1 MTGLPVTRADVDAAA
16 AALAGELWVT
26 PSSVSERLS
35 QTTGARVVVKLENL
49 HATGSFKERGALT
62 KLLQLG
68 EPERARGVIAHS
80 AGNHGQALAYH
91 GTRLGIPVTI
101 VMPASTPTVKV
112 ERTKELGAAVLLVEG
127 GVEAAETRAHEIA
140 RDEHRVF
147 VHPFDDPVVIA
158 GQGTVALELVHEFP
172 DLDAV
177 IVPVGG
183 GGLISGMAVA
193 LHDHHH
199 GAVVPAERRVEIV
212 GVQTERYPSMVAA
225 RTGRD
230 LPCGGSTIA
239 EGIAVAHAGVN
250 TAAIVRAL
258 VDDVVAVSESSI
270 EEALNLLLFE
280 EKTVTE
286 GAGAAPLA
294 ALLEHRDRFAG
305 RTVGLVLSGGNVD
318 PRILSQVVLRGLVRD
333 GLLVTLELVLP
344 DAPGTLAAVA
354 AVIGAT
360 GANIVE
366 VSHHRLFDDVAI
378 KSAVLDLAVET
389 RGRAHVDA
397 IVAALRDAGYAV
409 HVRGSQLPE
418 RGSL

>member
-1 MTGLPVTRADVDAAA
+1 MTDLPVTRADVAAAA

-49 HATGSFKERGALT
+49 HATGSFKERGALN
-62 KLLQLG
+62 KLLRLSTD
-68 EPERARGVIAHS
+68 ERARGVVANS

-91 GTRLGIPVTI
+91 GTRRGVPVTV

-112 ERTKELGAAVLLVEG
+112 ERVRELGATVELVEG
-127 GVEAAETRAHEIA
+127 GVEDAQARAHEIV
-140 RDEHRVF
+140 REQHRVF

-158 GQGTVALELVHEFP
+158 GQGTVARELVHEFP

-177 IVPVGG
+177 IAPVGG
-183 GGLISGMAVA
+183 GGLLAGMAVA
-193 LHDHHH
+193 LHPDHA
-199 GAVVPAERRVEIV
+199 GIELI
-212 GVQTERYPSMVAA
+212 GVQTERYPSMVGALS
-225 RTGRD
+225 GVD

-239 EGIAVAHAGVN
+239 EGIAVAHAGTN
-250 TAAIVRAL
+250 TTAIIRRLA
-258 VDDVVAVSESSI
+258 DDVVTVTESAI
-270 EEALNLLLFE
+270 EEACNLLLFE

-294 ALLEHRDRFAG
+294 VLLEQRERFAG
-305 RTVGLVLSGGNVD
+305 RSVGLVLSGGNID
-318 PRILSQVVLRGLVRD
+318 PRILSQVVLRGLVRE

-354 AVIGAT
+354 SVIGRS

-389 RGRAHVDA
+389 RGRGHVEE
-397 IVAALRDAGYAV
+397 IVTALRAAGYAV

>member
-1 MTGLPVTRADVDAAA
+1 MTGLPVTSADVDAAV

-49 HATGSFKERGALT
+49 HATGSFKERGALN
-62 KLLQLG
+62 KLLQLTAD
-68 EPERARGVIAHS
+68 ERARGVVAHS

-91 GTRLGIPVTI
+91 GARRGVPVTI
-101 VMPASTPTVKV
+101 VMPATTPTVKV
-112 ERTKELGAAVLLVEG
+112 ERTRELGATVVLVDG
-127 GVEAAETRAHEIA
+127 GVETAEARARELAHA
-140 RDEHRVF
+140 DGAVF

-158 GQGTVALELVHEFP
+158 GQGTVAVELLGEFP

-177 IVPVGG
+177 VVPVGG
-183 GGLISGMAVA
+183 GGLVAGMAVA
-193 LHDHHH
+193 LR
-199 GAVVPAERRVEIV
+199 AARPEIEIV
-212 GVQTERYPSMVAA
+212 GVQTERYPSMVGAVV
-225 RTGRD
+225 GREQ
-230 LPCGGSTIA
+230 PCGGSTIA
-239 EGIAVAHAGVN
+239 EGIAVAHPGRN
-250 TAAIVRAL
+250 TLAIVRDL
-258 VDDVVAVSESSI
+258 VDEVVAVSESSI

-294 ALLEHRDRFAG
+294 VLLEHRARFEG

-354 AVIGAT
+354 AVIGER

-366 VSHHRLFDDVAI
+366 VSHHRLFDDVSI
-378 KSAVLDLAVET
+378 KSAVLDLSVET
-389 RGRAHVDA
+389 RGRTHVDE
-397 IVAALRDAGYAV
+397 ILTALRAAGFSV
-409 HVRGSQLPE
+409 RVRGSQLPE
-418 RGSL
+418 RGGL

>member
-1 MTGLPVTRADVDAAA
+1 MSELPVTRADVDAAA

-62 KLLQLG
+62 KLLQLDVA
-68 EPERARGVIAHS
+68 ERARGVIAHS

-112 ERTKELGAAVLLVEG
+112 ERTKELGAEVVLVEG

-140 RDEHRVF
+140 RNEHRVF

-183 GGLISGMAVA
+183 GGLVAGMAVA
-193 LHDHHH
+193 LSGDHSDIE
-199 GAVVPAERRVEIV
+199 VV

-225 RTGRD
+225 CTGRD

-250 TAAIVRAL
+250 TAEIVRAL

-294 ALLEHRDRFAG
+294 ALLEHRERFAG

-389 RGRAHVDA
+389 RGRAHVDE

>member
-1 MTGLPVTRADVDAAA
+1 VSGQPVTRADVDAAV

-26 PSSVSERLS
+26 PSSYSERLS

-49 HATGSFKERGALT
+49 HATGSFKERGALN
-62 KLLQLG
+62 KLRQLDDA
-68 EPERARGVIAHS
+68 ARRHGVVANS

-101 VMPASTPTVKV
+101 VMPTATPTVKV
-112 ERTKELGAAVLLVEG
+112 ERTRELGAMIELVDG
-127 GVEAAETRAHEIA
+127 GVEEAEARAHDLAASEQ
-140 RDEHRVF
+140 RVF
-147 VHPFDDPVVIA
+147 VHPFDDPAVIS
-158 GQGTVALELVHEFP
+158 GQGTVAVELLAEFP
-172 DLDAV
+172 DIDTLV
-177 IVPVGG
+177 VPVGG
-183 GGLISGMAVA
+183 GGLLSGIAVA
-193 LHDHHH
+193 VR
-199 GAVVPAERRVEIV
+199 GGRAEQAGIELV

-225 RTGRD
+225 FTGRD

-239 EGIAVAHAGVN
+239 EGIAVARPGRLTGAL
-250 TAAIVRAL
+250 VREL

-294 ALLEHRDRFAG
+294 VLLEQRERFAG

-344 DAPGTLAAVA
+344 DSPGTLAAVA
-354 AVIGAT
+354 SVIGAS

-366 VSHHRLFDDVAI
+366 VSHHRLFDDVSI
-378 KSAVLDLAVET
+378 KSAVLDLAIET
-389 RGRAHVDA
+389 RGRAHVEE
-397 IVAALRDAGYAV
+397 IVVALRERGYAV
-409 HVRGSQLPE
+409 QVRGSQLPE
-418 RGSL
+418 RSGL

>member
-1 MTGLPVTRADVDAAA
+1 MTALSVAPADIDAAV

-49 HATGSFKERGALT
+49 HATGSFKERGALN
-62 KLLQLG
+62 KLLQLTVD
-68 EPERARGVIAHS
+68 ERARGVVAHS

-91 GTRLGIPVTI
+91 GARRGVPVTI
-101 VMPASTPTVKV
+101 VMPATTPTVKV
-112 ERTKELGAAVLLVEG
+112 ERTRELGATVVLVDG
-127 GVEAAETRAHEIA
+127 GVETAEARAREIA
-140 RDEHRVF
+140 HADGSVF

-158 GQGTVALELVHEFP
+158 GQGTVAVEMLHEFP

-177 IVPVGG
+177 VVPVGG
-183 GGLISGMAVA
+183 GGLVAGMAVA
-193 LHDHHH
+193 LR
-199 GAVVPAERRVEIV
+199 AARPSIEIV
-212 GVQTERYPSMVAA
+212 GVQTERYPSMVGAVA
-225 RTGRD
+225 GRPQ
-230 LPCGGSTIA
+230 PCGGSTIA
-239 EGIAVAHAGVN
+239 EGIAVAHPGSN
-250 TAAIVRAL
+250 TLAIVREL

-294 ALLEHRDRFAG
+294 VLLELRARFEG
-305 RTVGLVLSGGNVD
+305 RTVGLVVSGGNVD

-354 AVIGAT
+354 AVIGER

-366 VSHHRLFDDVAI
+366 VSHHRLFDDVSI
-378 KSAVLDLAVET
+378 KSAVLDLSVET
-389 RGRAHVDA
+389 RGRTHVDE
-397 IVAALRDAGYAV
+397 ILTALRAAGFSV
-409 HVRGSQLPE
+409 RVRGSQLPE
-418 RGSL
+418 RGGL

>member
-1 MTGLPVTRADVDAAA
+1 MTALPVTAADVDAAV

-49 HATGSFKERGALT
+49 HATGSFKERGALN
-62 KLLQLG
+62 KLLQLTAD
-68 EPERARGVIAHS
+68 ERARGVVAHS

-91 GTRLGIPVTI
+91 GARRGVPVTI
-101 VMPASTPTVKV
+101 VMPATTPTVKV
-112 ERTKELGAAVLLVEG
+112 ERTRELGASVVLVDG
-127 GVEAAETRAHEIA
+127 GVETAEARAREIA
-140 RDEHRVF
+140 RADGAVF

-158 GQGTVALELVHEFP
+158 GQGTVAVELLREFP

-177 IVPVGG
+177 VVPVGG
-183 GGLISGMAVA
+183 GGLVAGMAVA
-193 LHDHHH
+193 LR
-199 GAVVPAERRVEIV
+199 AARPEIEIV
-212 GVQTERYPSMVAA
+212 GVQTERYPSMVGAVA
-225 RTGRD
+225 GREQ
-230 LPCGGSTIA
+230 PCGGSTIA
-239 EGIAVAHAGVN
+239 EGIAVAHPGSN
-250 TAAIVRAL
+250 TLAIVRDL
-258 VDDVVAVSESSI
+258 VDEVVAVSESSI

-294 ALLEHRDRFAG
+294 VLLEHRARFEG

-354 AVIGAT
+354 AVIGER

-366 VSHHRLFDDVAI
+366 VSHHRLFDDVSI
-378 KSAVLDLAVET
+378 KSAVLDLSVET
-389 RGRAHVDA
+389 RGRTHVDE
-397 IVAALRDAGYAV
+397 ILTALRAAGFSV
-409 HVRGSQLPE
+409 RVRGSQLPE
-418 RGSL
+418 RGGL

>member
-1 MTGLPVTRADVDAAA
+1 MTALSVTPADVDAAV

-49 HATGSFKERGALT
+49 HATGSFKERGALN
-62 KLLQLG
+62 KLLQLTAD
-68 EPERARGVIAHS
+68 ERARGVVAHS

-91 GTRLGIPVTI
+91 GARRGVPVTI
-101 VMPASTPTVKV
+101 VMPATTPTVKV
-112 ERTKELGAAVLLVEG
+112 ERTRELGAIVVLVDG
-127 GVEAAETRAHEIA
+127 GVETAEARAREIA
-140 RDEHRVF
+140 YADESVF

-158 GQGTVALELVHEFP
+158 GQGTVAVELLSEFP

-183 GGLISGMAVA
+183 GGLVAGMAVA
-193 LHDHHH
+193 LR
-199 GAVVPAERRVEIV
+199 AARPEIEIV
-212 GVQTERYPSMVAA
+212 GVQTERYPSMVGAVA
-225 RTGRD
+225 GREQ
-230 LPCGGSTIA
+230 PCGGSTIA
-239 EGIAVAHAGVN
+239 EGIAVAHPGRN
-250 TAAIVRAL
+250 TLAIVRDL

-294 ALLEHRDRFAG
+294 VLLEHRARFEG

-354 AVIGAT
+354 AVIGER

-366 VSHHRLFDDVAI
+366 VSHHRLFDDVSI
-378 KSAVLDLAVET
+378 KSAVLDLSVET
-389 RGRAHVDA
+389 RGRTHVDE
-397 IVAALRDAGYAV
+397 ILTALRAAGFSV
-409 HVRGSQLPE
+409 RVRGSQLPE
-418 RGSL
+418 RGGL

>member
-1 MTGLPVTRADVDAAA
+1 MTALSVTPADVDAAV

-49 HATGSFKERGALT
+49 HATGSFKERGALN
-62 KLLQLG
+62 KLLQLTAD
-68 EPERARGVIAHS
+68 ERARGVVAHS

-91 GTRLGIPVTI
+91 GARRGVPVTI
-101 VMPASTPTVKV
+101 VMPATTPTVKV
-112 ERTKELGAAVLLVEG
+112 ERTRELGAIVVLVDG
-127 GVEAAETRAHEIA
+127 GVETAEARAREIA
-140 RDEHRVF
+140 YADESVF

-158 GQGTVALELVHEFP
+158 GQGTVAVELLSEFP

-183 GGLISGMAVA
+183 GGLVAGMAVA
-193 LHDHHH
+193 LR
-199 GAVVPAERRVEIV
+199 AARPEIEIV
-212 GVQTERYPSMVAA
+212 GVQTERYPSMVGAVA
-225 RTGRD
+225 GREQ
-230 LPCGGSTIA
+230 PCGGSTIA
-239 EGIAVAHAGVN
+239 EGIAVAHPGRN
-250 TAAIVRAL
+250 TLAIVRDL

-294 ALLEHRDRFAG
+294 VLLEHRARFEG

-354 AVIGAT
+354 AVIGER

-366 VSHHRLFDDVAI
+366 VSHHRLFDDVSI
-378 KSAVLDLAVET
+378 KSAVLDLSVET
-389 RGRAHVDA
+389 RGRAHVDE
-397 IVAALRDAGYAV
+397 IVAALRAAGYAV

>member
-1 MTGLPVTRADVDAAA
+1 MTALPVTSADVDAAV

-49 HATGSFKERGALT
+49 HATGSFKERGALN
-62 KLLQLG
+62 KLLQLTAD
-68 EPERARGVIAHS
+68 ERARGVVAHS

-91 GTRLGIPVTI
+91 GARRGVPVTI
-101 VMPASTPTVKV
+101 VMPATTPTVKV
-112 ERTKELGAAVLLVEG
+112 ERTRELGATVVLVDG
-127 GVEAAETRAHEIA
+127 GVETAEARARELAHA
-140 RDEHRVF
+140 DGAVF

-158 GQGTVALELVHEFP
+158 GQGTVAVELLGEFP

-177 IVPVGG
+177 VVPVGG
-183 GGLISGMAVA
+183 GGLVAGMAVA
-193 LHDHHH
+193 LR
-199 GAVVPAERRVEIV
+199 AARPEIEIV
-212 GVQTERYPSMVAA
+212 GVQTERYPSMVGAVV
-225 RTGRD
+225 GREQ
-230 LPCGGSTIA
+230 PCGGSTIA
-239 EGIAVAHAGVN
+239 EGIAVAHPGRN
-250 TAAIVRAL
+250 TLAIVRDL
-258 VDDVVAVSESSI
+258 VDEVVAVSESSI

-294 ALLEHRDRFAG
+294 VLLEHRARFEG

-354 AVIGAT
+354 AVIGER

-366 VSHHRLFDDVAI
+366 VSHHRLFDDVSI
-378 KSAVLDLAVET
+378 KSAVLDLSVET
-389 RGRAHVDA
+389 RGRTHVDE
-397 IVAALRDAGYAV
+397 ILTALRAAGFSV
-409 HVRGSQLPE
+409 RVRGSQLPE
-418 RGSL
+418 RGGL

>member
-1 MTGLPVTRADVDAAA
+1 MTALSVTPADVDAAV

-49 HATGSFKERGALT
+49 HATGSFKERGALN
-62 KLLQLG
+62 KLLQLTAD
-68 EPERARGVIAHS
+68 ERARGVVAHS

-91 GTRLGIPVTI
+91 GARRGVPVTI
-101 VMPASTPTVKV
+101 VMPATTPTVKV
-112 ERTKELGAAVLLVEG
+112 ERTRELGAIVVLVDG
-127 GVEAAETRAHEIA
+127 GVETAEARAREIA
-140 RDEHRVF
+140 YADESVF

-158 GQGTVALELVHEFP
+158 GQGTVAVELLSEFP

-183 GGLISGMAVA
+183 GGLVAGMAVA
-193 LHDHHH
+193 LR
-199 GAVVPAERRVEIV
+199 AARPEIEIV
-212 GVQTERYPSMVAA
+212 GVQTERYPSMVGAVA
-225 RTGRD
+225 GHEQ
-230 LPCGGSTIA
+230 PCGGSTIA
-239 EGIAVAHAGVN
+239 EGIAVAHPGRN
-250 TAAIVRAL
+250 TLAIVRDL

-294 ALLEHRDRFAG
+294 VLLEHRARFEG

-354 AVIGAT
+354 AVIGER

-366 VSHHRLFDDVAI
+366 VSHHRLFDDVSI
-378 KSAVLDLAVET
+378 KSAVLDLSVET
-389 RGRAHVDA
+389 RGRTHVDE
-397 IVAALRDAGYAV
+397 ILTALRAAGFSV
-409 HVRGSQLPE
+409 RVRGSQLPE
-418 RGSL
+418 RGGL

>member
-1 MTGLPVTRADVDAAA
+1 MSVLPVSRADVDAAA

-62 KLLQLG
+62 KLLQLDAS
-68 EPERARGVIAHS
+68 ERARGVIAHS

-112 ERTKELGAAVLLVEG
+112 ERTKELGATVVLVDG

-158 GQGTVALELVHEFP
+158 GQGTVAFELVREFP

-183 GGLISGMAVA
+183 GGLLAGIAVA
-193 LHDHHH
+193 LSDDH
-199 GAVVPAERRVEIV
+199 PDIELV
-212 GVQTERYPSMVAA
+212 GVQTERYPSMVASLS
-225 RTGRD
+225 GHD

-250 TAAIVRAL
+250 TAVIVRAL

-294 ALLEHRDRFAG
+294 ALLEHRERFAG

-354 AVIGAT
+354 SVIGAT

-389 RGRAHVDA
+389 RGRAHVDE
-397 IVAALRDAGYAV
+397 IVVALRAAGYAV